1 MPDSTAPDSPAARTP
16 YEVLGVPVTADDD
29 QLRRAYRR
37 LLRETH
43 PDTGGDAA
51 RFHAVQLAWERIG
64 SAEAR
69 RDYDRGTPAPA
80 AHAPYTGSPRTST
93 PASAVRARSYGHPG
107 GRARERYLV
116 LVREW
121 LGRGVEVDDP
131 FDPAIVRRA
140 PREVRY
146 WLAKAQ
152 AEEATATVVG
162 SLGIAY
168 TVWND
173 VAVGDGGAKIDQ
185 VVLGPS
191 GLVAIASEDWGDAVR
206 LRKGELES
214 TAIPEGDKPVTRLN
228 RNARR
233 LGRELRVRFTSCVIV
248 VPDDTLEDP
257 YALVER
263 GRHAGTVVVRRSVL
277 PQLLRNGLG
286 DPRLGGYGESFEV
299 RTRIQN
305 AVRFV

>member
-1 MPDSTAPDSPAARTP
+1 MPDSPAARTP
-16 YEVLGVPVTADDD
+16 YEVLGVPASADEEE
-29 QLRRAYRR
+29 LRRAYRR

-64 SAEAR
+64 SAQAR

-80 AHAPYTGSPRTST
+80 AHAPYTGSARRSA

-107 GRARERYLV
+107 GRAREHYLV

-131 FDPAIVRRA
+131 FDPSIVRRA

-152 AEEATATVVG
+152 AEEATATLVAA
-162 SLGIAY
+162 LGIAY

-173 VAVGDGGAKIDQ
+173 VAVGDGGAKIDH
-185 VVLGPS
+185 VVLGPT
-191 GLVAIASEDWGDAVR
+191 GLVAVSSEDWGEVVR

-214 TAIPEGDKPVTRLN
+214 PAIPEGDKPVARVN

-233 LGRELRVRFTSCVIV
+233 LGRELRVRFTSSVVV
-248 VPDDTLEDP
+248 VPDDALEDP
-257 YALVER
+257 YAVVER

-305 AVRFV
+305 GVRFV